1 MTEEYPESKQ
11 ERREKRRAAK
21 EAKMAKHGKS
31 LAVVY
36 RDAVLKRLGLSK
48 PDKKTKSSPVTPI
61 AKLSYVLY
69 TTCHIA

>member
-1 MTEEYPESKQ
+1 MTDEFPESKQ
-11 ERREKRRAAK
+11 ERREKRRAAQ

-48 PDKKTKSSPVTPI
+48 PDKKAKS
-61 AKLSYVLY
+61 
-69 TTCHIA
+69 